1 MLYHKKNRSKGY
13 DCSTIKILINICFT
27 LGGPYSSIHSSYLK
41 CHNFEFGFH
50 RKNKK
55 ITKKSAK
62 EEK

>member
-1 MLYHKKNRSKGY
+1 M
-13 DCSTIKILINICFT
+13 NICFT